1 MLGAKTVE
9 YRSRPTQIR
18 ERVYIYAALKPA
30 DDDEEWAEL
39 NMSPGDLPTGVLI
52 GTVEITNCS
61 GADGDYRW
69 YLANPQRLD
78 TPLVPKNHPQPAWF
92 IPF

>member
-1 MLGAKTVE
+1 
-9 YRSRPTQIR
+9 
-18 ERVYIYAALKPA
+18 
-30 DDDEEWAEL
+30 
-39 NMSPGDLPTGVLI
+39 VLI